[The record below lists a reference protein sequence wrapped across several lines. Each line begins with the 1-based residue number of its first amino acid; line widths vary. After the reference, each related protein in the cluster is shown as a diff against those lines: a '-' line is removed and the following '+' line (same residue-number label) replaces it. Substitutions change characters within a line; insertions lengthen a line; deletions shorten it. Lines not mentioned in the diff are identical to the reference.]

1 MAISERFLEPHQARQ
16 RPATSYEDLLAD
28 AVERTFSRGVHDLMG
43 LVASL
48 NEKGPVGENGELWTE
63 QSFTQ
68 AMSRLG
74 Y

>member
-28 AVERTFSRGVHDLMG
+28 AVERTFSRGVHDLRG

-63 QSFTQ
+63 QSFTE
-68 AMSRLG
+68 AISRLG